1 MDSDEKKEK
10 TSMRKGWVGVWRHVK
25 PHKSMLVSLFIL
37 GLISAVSNGSVPYI
51 AGRFFDAL
59 IGVSEGAY
67 GAHAIPTWEIL
78 LAVWAVVQIIAGGTD
93 WILDRLRRLL
103 DNKVSFG
110 ASAAGFIHLTRLP
123 LLYHSNAHISGEI
136 SKLSSASWRMSAI
149 VRTIVDIAPQFL
161 SVVIGIVLAMSINHT
176 LAGVLVVGVVV
187 YIFMLIPLLIPIAAA
202 DDVAH
207 REWQDKWNDSVEAI
221 HQVASVKQAAAEDY
235 EAEKTNSAFL
245 DTVLKLWM
253 SLEHNWS
260 NINFYQRLVVFLT
273 QLSVFALSV
282 QFVANGT
289 LTVGELVALNGYS
302 MMFFG
307 PFVALGHSWQV
318 VQNGLTSAAHLEEI
332 FTLPEENYHPEN
344 AKIPNTRDGEV
355 SFDAVGFE
363 YEAGKVGVLAGMTFK
378 TSPGEVVALVGESGA
393 GKSTAIGLVSG
404 YYFPTTGSVF
414 VDGIDTREWDLTELR
429 KRIAIVPQEVA
440 LFNDSIRTN
449 IRYGS
454 FESTDEEVE
463 GAAKQAHIHD
473 FIMTLPKGYETHVG
487 ERGVKLSVGQKQ
499 RVAIARAI
507 LRNPE
512 ILILD
517 EPTSALDSATEK
529 QITTSLEKLMEG
541 RTTFIIA
548 HRLSTVR
555 KANKIL
561 VLKDGAIA
569 EQGTHEELVAIQ
581 GGVYRNLY
589 ELNLGLPS

>member
-1 MDSDEKKEK
+1 MSLEEKKEK
-10 TSMRKGWVGVWRHVK
+10 VSMRKGWVGVWRHVK
-25 PHKSMLVSLFIL
+25 PHRHMLWSLFSL
-37 GLISAVSNGSVPYI
+37 GLISAVANGSVPYVT
-51 AGRFFDAL
+51 GRFFDAL
-59 IGVSEGAY
+59 IGVSKGDF
-67 GAHAIPTWEIL
+67 GTGTIPTWEIL
-78 LAVWAVVQIIAGGTD
+78 LAIWATVQIIAGGTD
-93 WILDRLRRLL
+93 WILDRSRRLL

-110 ASAAGFIHLTRLP
+110 ASASGFNHLVRLP
-123 LLYHSNAHISGEI
+123 LSYHSNAHISGEI
-136 SKLSSASWRMSAI
+136 SKLSSASWRISAI

-161 SVVIGIVLAMSINHT
+161 SVIIGIALAMSINHT

-187 YIFMLIPLLIPIAAA
+187 YLCMLIPLLIPIAAT
-202 DDVAH
+202 DDLAH
-207 REWQDKWNDSVEAI
+207 REWQEKWNDSVEAI
-221 HQVASVKQAAAEDY
+221 HQVASVKQAAAEEY
-235 EAEKTNSAFL
+235 EAGKTNRAFL
-245 DTVLKLWM
+245 DIVLKLWM
-253 SLEHNWS
+253 KLEQNWS

-273 QLSVFALSV
+273 QLSVFVLSV
-282 QFVANGT
+282 QFVANGI

-307 PFVALGHSWQV
+307 PFVALGHSWQI

-332 FTLPEENYHPEN
+332 FALSQENYHPEN
-344 AKIPNTRDGEV
+344 AKTPDNRDGEV
-355 SFDAVGFE
+355 YFKDVGFE
-363 YEAGKVGVLAGMTFK
+363 YEAGKSGVLKGMNFK

-393 GKSTAIGLVSG
+393 GKSTAIGLISG
-404 YYFPTTGSVF
+404 YYFPTEGLVQIDG
-414 VDGIDTREWDLTELR
+414 VDTKEWDLTELR

-454 FESTDEEVE
+454 FEASDAEVE
-463 GAAKQAHIHD
+463 EAAMQAHIHD

-569 EQGTHEELVAIQ
+569 EQGTHDELVSIPD
-581 GGVYRNLY
+581 GVYRNLY
-589 ELNLGLPS
+589 ELNLGLHD